1 MEYSNRQPLLS
12 ICICSIPIREQMC
25 KDLSDFL
32 MHQIH
37 SVASKYRN
45 YEVAE
50 ILTITNLYQNI
61 GEKRNDL
68 LKMANGKFVVFIDD
82 DDMVADD
89 YVEKIVTAIV
99 ENPEADCIG
108 IKGII
113 TFDGDNEKKWEIS
126 KDFGRWYESNNM
138 YYRTPNH
145 ISPIRTS
152 IAKSVGFPNISSGE
166 DLEYSMGVLPLLKNE
181 VKIDKELYHYQFMS
195 RKFYK

>member
-1 MEYSNRQPLLS
+1 
-12 ICICSIPIREQMC
+12 MC
-25 KDLSDFL
+25 KDLKDFL

-37 SVASKYRN
+37 NFAHKYKH

-50 ILTITNLYQNI
+50 ILTIMNLYQNI

-82 DDMVADD
+82 DDMVSDD
-89 YVEKIVTAIV
+89 YVEKIVKAIL

-113 TFDGDNEKKWEIS
+113 TFDGNNEKKWEIS
-126 KDFGRWYESNNM
+126 KDFGSWYESNNI

-152 IAKSVGFPNISSGE
+152 IAKSVGFPNISNGE
-166 DLEYSMGVLPLLKNE
+166 DFEYSMGVLPLLKNE
-181 VKIDKELYHYQFMS
+181 VKIDHELYHYQFITN
-195 RKFYK
+195 K